1 MNNESDINIDKIIE
15 QARRDRSIALGN
27 LIASGTRKS
36 FSWLL
41 NRGNRLLQVMLMSPV
56 NSR

>member
-1 MNNESDINIDKIIE
+1 MESNINIHGIIE
-15 QARRDRSIALGN
+15 EARKHRSEAVGN

-36 FSWLL
+36 ISWLL
-41 NRGNRLLQVMLMSPV
+41 NRGNRLLHVMLMSPV

>member
-1 MNNESDINIDKIIE
+1 MESNINIHRIIE
-15 QARRDRSIALGN
+15 KARRERSIALGN
-27 LIASGTRKS
+27 LNASGTRKS
-36 FSWLL
+36 VSWLL

>member
-1 MNNESDINIDKIIE
+1 MESNINIHEIIE
-15 QARRDRSIALGN
+15 EARKHRSKAVGD

-36 FSWLL
+36 ISWLL
-41 NRGNRLLQVMLMSPV
+41 NRGNRLLHGMFMPPV